1 MPSRRYPSIRK
12 VRSRTRARP
21 HFGLGRRNE
30 AIGEYKKALALEPD
44 LLSSIEGL
52 KGLAKISLD
61 FGGAPIGAVLP

>member
-12 VRSRTRARP
+12 VRARART
-21 HFGLGRRNE
+21 HILEALGRRNE

-52 KGLAKISLD
+52 KSLAKTK
-61 FGGAPIGAVLP
+61 P